1 MHVNTLL
8 LQDMLREEEG
18 QERLTDADR
27 RALSPLIWTHGNPR
41 PVRAGHEPHLAL
53 AAAAATL
60 PGLRGNR
67 TAGGGSAP

>member
-1 MHVNTLL
+1 MN
-8 LQDMLREEEG
+8 
-18 QERLTDADR
+18 
-27 RALSPLIWTHGNPR
+27 
-41 PVRAGHEPHLAL
+41 PHLAL